1 MGLSLCLTIAQ
12 IYRYRHVSSPIQ
24 RQQTKWVSLG
34 VIGGLAINSL
44 EVIALWLLPA
54 LHLTTAL
61 HTLFFTPAITFF
73 ILLGP
78 LYVGMAITRSHLWS
92 IDVIIRRTLIYG
104 SLTAVLAVFY
114 FGVVIGAQF
123 VTQRLTG
130 VSKQEPVV
138 IVATTLLIATLV
150 APLRRWIQAGIDR
163 AFYRSKYDARL
174 TLTAFSAKMRVETD
188 LEELSEDLVAVVHET
203 MQPAHVTLW
212 LRQRQNHHNDQ
223 FDHASRYTAL

>member
-1 MGLSLCLTIAQ
+1 MEQSQAHTPSTVTALIVG
-12 IYRYRHVSSPIQ
+12 
-24 RQQTKWVSLG
+24 G
-34 VIGGLAINSL
+34 GIGGLA
-44 EVIALWLLPA
+44 
-54 LHLTTAL
+54 T
-61 HTLFFTPAITFF
+61 AITFF

-104 SLTAVLAVFY
+104 SLTAVLAAFY

-130 VSKQEPVV
+130 ASKQEPVV

-212 LRQRQNHHNDQ
+212 LRQRQNHHDDQ
-223 FDHASRYTAL
+223 FDHASGYAAL